1 MAFDYI
7 FVGISIVIFISYLIT
22 FFFLFDTRKKLGGGA
37 KTAFTY
43 FILAILFLTLRRVT
57 QISFEIQI
65 VSTIPYFT
73 EYVTLIFAIL
83 FSIAAYHFHKAITG
97 VGKKS
102 GKTQESSKPFGI
114 KFLLSGLAILIAV
127 NLLARF
133 NVMQLVGFQ
142 SDLLSLI
149 TLLFVATEIGVKSY
163 MNREKKKIDIIG
175 WFGIIIV
182 VLLFFTL
189 ITGWL
194 GLALPIVSTLK
205 EVIESAL
212 LVFVIIEIFR

>member
-1 MAFDYI
+1 
-7 FVGISIVIFISYLIT
+7 
-22 FFFLFDTRKKLGGGA
+22 
-37 KTAFTY
+37 
-43 FILAILFLTLRRVT
+43 
-57 QISFEIQI
+57 
-65 VSTIPYFT
+65 
-73 EYVTLIFAIL
+73 
-83 FSIAAYHFHKAITG
+83 
-97 VGKKS
+97 
-102 GKTQESSKPFGI
+102 ESSKPFGI